1 MKNSLYSVL
10 IAGVFLLAGCAKD
23 GDPGPSGSNGVNGQQ
38 GKDGEK
44 GAQGVQGTPGVTG
57 LQGPKGDT
65 GVGPQGIQGPA
76 GNTILYGIATPP
88 PPTLGANGDFYINT
102 ATNFIYGP
110 KDAGTWPAGKS
121 IVGAAGSNGTNG
133 TNGTNG
139 NSILYG
145 TAAPTTEGVNG
156 DFYINTST
164 NFIYGPKAAGTWPA
178 GTSLVGPQGQ
188 QGIQGPAGGPQGP
201 AGTNGTNGTNGT
213 DANVKV
219 FFFDNQ
225 PGSAWTGTIVGID
238 SSAKWTLSL
247 NNAAFT
253 QAFKDTAGVFIY
265 KKGVDGVSR
274 VLPLING
281 QKQET
286 FEMPSG
292 NTNID
297 VVVNRFDD
305 KAFERPSVAS
315 YRVVLAYKSFI
326 KLHPEIDWNSER
338 SVMAALLPRNGN

>member
-23 GDPGPSGSNGVNGQQ
+23 GDPGPAGSNGVNGQQ

-57 LQGPKGDT
+57 LQGPKGD
-65 GVGPQGIQGPA
+65 P
-76 GNTILYGIATPP
+76 
-88 PPTLGANGDFYINT
+88 
-102 ATNFIYGP
+102 
-110 KDAGTWPAGKS
+110 
-121 IVGAAGSNGTNG
+121 GTNG

-139 NSILYG
+139 S
-145 TAAPTTEGVNG
+145 
-156 DFYINTST
+156 D
-164 NFIYGPKAAGTWPA
+164 
-178 GTSLVGPQGQ
+178 
-188 QGIQGPAGGPQGP
+188 
-201 AGTNGTNGTNGT
+201 GTNGTNGTNGT

-225 PGSAWTGTIVGID
+225 PGSAWTGTVVGTD

-253 QAFKDTAGVFIY
+253 QAFKDTAGIFIY
-265 KKGVDGVSR
+265 KKGADGVSR

-292 NTNID
+292 NNNID

-305 KAFERPSVAS
+305 KAFERPSAAS

-338 SVMAALLPRNGN
+338 SVMAALRPRNGN